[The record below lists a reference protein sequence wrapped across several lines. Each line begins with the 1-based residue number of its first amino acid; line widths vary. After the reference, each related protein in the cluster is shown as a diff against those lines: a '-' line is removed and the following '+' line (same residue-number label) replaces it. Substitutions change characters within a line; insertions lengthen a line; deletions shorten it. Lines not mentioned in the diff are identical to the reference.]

1 MTQKPS
7 VIANFPN
14 IINRADSMIIEFK
27 FNPVFAPLILSDFV
41 ISSFLA
47 LAAII
52 FVPNIQLLVILM
64 IIFYGLSFLQYF
76 NSHHLIKKMAL

>member
-1 MTQKPS
+1 
-7 VIANFPN
+7 
-14 IINRADSMIIEFK
+14 
-27 FNPVFAPLILSDFV
+27 LILSDFV